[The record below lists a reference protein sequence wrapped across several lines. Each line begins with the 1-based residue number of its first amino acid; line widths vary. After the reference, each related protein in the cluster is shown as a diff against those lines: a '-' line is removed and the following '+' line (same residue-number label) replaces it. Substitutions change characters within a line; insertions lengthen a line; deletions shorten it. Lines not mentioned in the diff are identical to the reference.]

1 MGNALRCLIVSRR
14 QDVNLLRQSWKK
26 KSFLTVIK
34 QLFCLNRKI
43 EHQYCMLLKKNC
55 FHTVMEDTFRFIF
68 LFLDWLTGTRILTQK
83 YRHNF
88 NLMQQL
94 RSSVVLSILSRMLLL
109 DITCTFH
116 FLLRYY
122 QMYLKSQKIF
132 DFTSVTIGNVSARFD
147 NWSPPS
153 SAKIWLCHR
162 CELVLLYAQNAVYC
176 IFHLPCCIR
185 SRQPVSQYCQV
196 KKKKFWFQVV
206 NLKLV
211 LHLKVSHFQYL
222 ISSSPP

>member
-1 MGNALRCLIVSRR
+1 MHVA
-14 QDVNLLRQSWKK
+14 KK
-26 KSFLTVIK
+26 E
-34 QLFCLNRKI
+34 LFSYSDGRYISVHL
-43 EHQYCMLLKKNC
+43 
-55 FHTVMEDTFRFIF
+55 F
-68 LFLDWLTGTRILTQK
+68 LFLDWLTGTRILTPK

-88 NLMQQL
+88 NLMQQP

-122 QMYLKSQKIF
+122 QMYLNSQKIF
-132 DFTSVTIGNVSARFD
+132 DFTFVTIGNVSARFD
-147 NWSPPS
+147 SWSPPS

-196 KKKKFWFQVV
+196 KKKNLWFQVV